1 MRGWNL
7 ARGRVC
13 NGRGPCD
20 VMKLGLLYHQFI
32 SRGGLE
38 GYLWEFAKQLA
49 GRGHELTLVGSWVE
63 DRFRALAREV
73 RVIPPPPLP
82 SGWMLK
88 KFARRSAA
96 MVPELGCDLTLGF
109 GRTFRQDVHRAG
121 GGCHRVYSRMLPEEK
136 QRRWKN
142 QWELAV
148 EERLYTG
155 GQTRHFVVNA
165 SRIAEELQEEYA
177 VPAERISVIH
187 TGVDTEH
194 FQPGDGRESRVELGV
209 GEESRA
215 VVLFVSLDHRRKGLE
230 TALGAME
237 LLKDAVLWIVG
248 AELDGEWGRM
258 ITEKGLESR
267 VRSFGP
273 QPDLRPFYQA
283 ADVFVHPTRYDA
295 CANTVLQ
302 SMACGL
308 TGVISSRDGARDFIR
323 HGENGFLLSDPRSSE
338 ELAAHVQA
346 ALDKPQCVAA
356 RATMLPLTWAAHVD
370 AWGRV
375 FGDLR

>member
-1 MRGWNL
+1 
-7 ARGRVC
+7 
-13 NGRGPCD
+13 
-20 VMKLGLLYHQFI
+20 MKLALLYHQFI

-38 GYLWEFAKQLA
+38 GYLWEFASQLA
-49 GRGHELTLVGSWVE
+49 QRGHELTLVGSKME

-73 RVIPPPPLP
+73 RVIPPPPFL

-88 KFARRSAA
+88 RFAERSAA
-96 MVPELGCDLTLGF
+96 LVPELDCDLTLGF

-121 GGCHRVYSRMLPEEK
+121 GGCHRVYSRMLPAAK

-148 EERLYTG
+148 EEKLYTG

-165 SRIAEELQEEYA
+165 SRISQELQEEYA
-177 VPAERISVIH
+177 VPPERISVIP

-194 FQPGDGRESRVELGV
+194 FQPGDRQAAGLQLGV
-209 GEESRA
+209 GEEARP
-215 VVLFVSLDHRRKGLE
+215 VLLFVSLDHRRKGLE
-230 TALGAME
+230 TALGA
-237 LLKDAVLWIVG
+237 LALSKDAVLWIVG
-248 AELDGEWGRM
+248 AELDGGWRRV
-258 ITEKGLESR
+258 ISEKGLTAR
-267 VRSFGP
+267 VRSFG
-273 QPDLRPFYQA
+273 QQYDLRPFYQA
-283 ADVFVHPTRYDA
+283 ANVFVHPTRYDA

-308 TGVISSRDGARDFIR
+308 TGVISSHDGARDFIR
-323 HGENGFLLSDPRSSE
+323 HAENGWLLNDPRSSE

-346 ALDKPQCVAA
+346 ALEKPQGDAA

-370 AWGRV
+370 AWERLLG
-375 FGDLR
+375 GLR